1 MCSELTYYEM
11 PAMALLAAG
20 ERPFFKPPLMSRL
33 AENLVCCGKEPVLP
47 CAVADNEKE
56 NLKAGTVPHTS
67 TNFLAVWKTCAAIV
81 LRWTIQNSNP
91 SPCQVPRM

>member
-20 ERPFFKPPLMSRL
+20 ERPFFKLQLISRL

-47 CAVADNEKE
+47 CAFAEMK
-56 NLKAGTVPHTS
+56 K
-67 TNFLAVWKTCAAIV
+67 NFKS
-81 LRWTIQNSNP
+81 RNSP
-91 SPCQVPRM
+91 AY

>member
-1 MCSELTYYEM
+1 M

-47 CAVADNEKE
+47 CALAEMKKE
-56 NLKAGTVPHTS
+56 
-67 TNFLAVWKTCAAIV
+67 F
-81 LRWTIQNSNP
+81 
-91 SPCQVPRM
+91 